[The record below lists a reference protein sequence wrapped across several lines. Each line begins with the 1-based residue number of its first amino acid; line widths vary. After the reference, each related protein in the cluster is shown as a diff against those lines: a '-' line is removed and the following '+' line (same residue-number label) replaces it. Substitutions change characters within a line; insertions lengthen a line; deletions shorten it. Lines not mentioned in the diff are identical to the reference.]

1 MDLKIIIGIVLL
13 TLLVSYY
20 GKGAWTGLVSVTLGV
35 LNFFY
40 IIFILLD
47 NNSAAI
53 EIVLPGLI
61 GIALYLWILK
71 LDKDK
76 MDKK

>member
-61 GIALYLWILK
+61 GIALYLWIQK

>member
-53 EIVLPGLI
+53 ELVLPGLI